1 MRRLST
7 FLAKWMPRDA
17 TRRRSAAVW
26 LSINRPIAGRARRGN
41 PRQSPSRVREF
52 APLFE
57 ATSSFF
63 PVSLEGDSFPLFSSH
78 TLREQTR
85 CSGIREGKGSPG
97 QKHCPT
103 SRNIGCLEQAPHC
116 KLLSP
121 EIFSRQKL
129 GTCFRY
135 FLQVD
140 VFIVRNGMFEKIEG
154 CLDF

>member
-7 FLAKWMPRDA
+7 LLAKWMPRDA

-63 PVSLEGDSFPLFSSH
+63 PRVTRRRLLSALFLSHSTRADEMLGRDKRGERITGTKTLPYIAKYRVS
-78 TLREQTR
+78 
-85 CSGIREGKGSPG
+85 C
-97 QKHCPT
+97 
-103 SRNIGCLEQAPHC
+103 QAPRC

-121 EIFSRQKL
+121 EIFFSTETWNLFSILSTSR
-129 GTCFRY
+129 GCFYR
-135 FLQVD
+135 
-140 VFIVRNGMFEKIEG
+140 
-154 CLDF
+154 